1 MLIVGLVAMSKR
13 RQDKR
18 IGANSVYILV
28 AFLLLLLLEKSAA
41 RSVDI
46 RQGMLKQSGPEVW
59 SSGRVGS
66 SGACSNIRTTELEV
80 STSGTS
86 GESDEVGET
95 PHAVELL

>member
-1 MLIVGLVAMSKR
+1 MLIAGLVAMSKR
-13 RQDKR
+13 GQDKR
-18 IGANSVYILV
+18 IGANSAYILV
-28 AFLLLLLLEKSAA
+28 AFLLLEKSAA

-46 RQGMLKQSGPEVW
+46 GQGMLKQSEQEVR

-66 SGACSNIRTTELEV
+66 SIRTTELEV
-80 STSGTS
+80 STNGTS

>member
-1 MLIVGLVAMSKR
+1 MSKR
-13 RQDKR
+13 GQDKR
-18 IGANSVYILV
+18 IGANSAYILV
-28 AFLLLLLLEKSAA
+28 AFLLLEKSAA

-95 PHAVELL
+95 PLAVELL

>member
-1 MLIVGLVAMSKR
+1 MSKR
-13 RQDKR
+13 GQDKR
-18 IGANSVYILV
+18 IGANSAYILV
-28 AFLLLLLLEKSAA
+28 AFLLLEKSAA

-59 SSGRVGS
+59 RSGRVGS

-86 GESDEVGET
+86 GESDEVDET
-95 PHAVELL
+95 PLAVELL